1 MSNPI
6 IERALAET
14 VWRYS
19 QTIAPGFHPN
29 RYHTGTQV
37 KEADLVFHFVN
48 ALEQHCALPISYR
61 EFSSDGLRVDAVV
74 VAADSLY
81 VIEAKGTLEI
91 SQGLARLE
99 EQVRVLDDP
108 SHSLRFYLVDN
119 IVYRFRAPEWGSRS
133 IQHLWGITLTDTFQ
147 VAMTTLWENLNG
159 GQYPTLASYTRS
171 VQECLRYR
179 VNGQA
184 WFILSGYKELSAYTN
199 GILYTGVKQLTRE

>member
-1 MSNPI
+1 MSDPI

-48 ALEQHCALPISYR
+48 ALEHHCSLPISYR
-61 EFSSDGLRVDAVV
+61 EFSSDGPRVDTVV

-91 SQGLARLE
+91 TQGLVPLE
-99 EQVRVLDDP
+99 KQVSVLEDP
-108 SHSLRFYLVDN
+108 NHSLRFYLIDN
-119 IVYRFRAPEWGSRS
+119 IVNRFRAPEWG
-133 IQHLWGITLTDTFQ
+133 
-147 VAMTTLWENLNG
+147 
-159 GQYPTLASYTRS
+159 P
-171 VQECLRYR
+171 
-179 VNGQA
+179 
-184 WFILSGYKELSAYTN
+184 YTN
-199 GILYTGVKQLTRE
+199 GTALEPISIGQIVDT

>member
-6 IERALAET
+6 IERALVET

-29 RYHTGTQV
+29 RYHTGTHV

-61 EFSSDGLRVDAVV
+61 EFSSDGPRVDAVV
-74 VAADSLY
+74 VTADSLY

-99 EQVRVLDDP
+99 EQVRVLEDP

-119 IVYRFRAPEWGSRS
+119 IVHCFRAPEWGGRS
-133 IQHLWGITLTDTFQ
+133 IHHLWGIALTDTFQ
-147 VAMTTLWENLNG
+147 VMMTTLWENLSG
-159 GQYPTLASYTRS
+159 VQYPTLASYTRA
-171 VQECLRYR
+171 VHECVRYR
-179 VNGQA
+179 VNSQA
-184 WFILSGYKELSAYTN
+184 WFILSGYKELSARTS
-199 GILYTGVKQLTRE
+199 GIPYTGVKPFTRE